1 MGCEGRLVRLAGFR
15 DARRVQTFA
24 YSSKAETD
32 HKSKSAL
39 PGGKAVNSCNNV
51 VNNGKSPVAGPAC
64 QDFKNGTS
72 IADQAAEDLSLGAAI
87 SSLSSF

>member
-1 MGCEGRLVRLAGFR
+1 VGCEGRLLRLAGFR

-24 YSSKAETD
+24 YSSKGEIE

-39 PGGKAVNSCNNV
+39 PGGKAVNSYNNV

-64 QDFKNGTS
+64 RAFKNGTS
-72 IADQAAEDLSLGAAI
+72 IADQAAEDLSL
-87 SSLSSF
+87 